1 MSCINIIVYERS
13 SGEIK
18 GRFGV
23 SAGMADAQCL
33 SDSENWM
40 LGTADDITEYIEVD
54 QNGIPTITPRPEM
67 SLTLDKQT
75 IAADAEDMAT
85 ISGIPAGAT
94 VTSSENSAVV
104 DSGSLEFVT
113 DQVGTHTLKFEFFPY
128 LDAEVTINAV

>member
-1 MSCINIIVYERS
+1 
-13 SGEIK
+13 
-18 GRFGV
+18 
-23 SAGMADAQCL
+23 
-33 SDSENWM
+33 
-40 LGTADDITEYIEVD
+40 
-54 QNGIPTITPRPEM
+54 M

>member
-1 MSCINIIVYERS
+1 MKWYTLYSDNGKIVQNSFKNTPPVMTLYQ
-13 SGEIK
+13 
-18 GRFGV
+18 
-23 SAGMADAQCL
+23 DL
-33 SDSENWM
+33 H
-40 LGTADDITEYIEVD
+40 YIEGKYQSHSHYIKNEVA
-54 QNGIPTITPRPEM
+54 TPRPEM

-113 DQVGTHTLKFEFFPY
+113 DQVGTHTLKFELFPY